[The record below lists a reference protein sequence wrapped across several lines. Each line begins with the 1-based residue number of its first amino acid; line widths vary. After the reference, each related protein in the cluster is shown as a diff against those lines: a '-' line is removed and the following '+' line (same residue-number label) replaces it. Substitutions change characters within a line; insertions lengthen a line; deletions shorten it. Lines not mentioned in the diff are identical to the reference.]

1 MTNGSVEIYER
12 TVQKGGDVYYIAK
25 TSQVGNRYAQQE
37 FLISSPRKGQVYYT
51 EPEAKAK
58 FAKYASEYLNIPIF
72 DIKGFESYAPPTA
85 TVGLATYERQL
96 AAEASR
102 ANIEQLHQRREALR
116 QRFAGTFGEA
126 EQKIAAAPIGT
137 VTATL
142 FPIPQTPGSGKPPAG
157 FGAKVVPEIEY
168 HYESPFGKGI
178 LKKENFPGAYR
189 QTPIGKES
197 LVTMPLYKGAAVIS
211 RGSQAIVEAGIERI
225 PVPSV
230 FKEAGKGV
238 SSLVTG
244 IPEFFASGISGLEL
258 AARKPEMFKAYAVP
272 AVKEFGGAFAQQATE
287 RPAYTAG
294 QLAGILFMGRGA
306 IARKLQISAPKMPKT
321 ISVFEPAK
329 SIKIKVPETPIV
341 KQEIFVPK
349 ARPIIE
355 KGMFSTERYKTA
367 LERGAAPFSE
377 RGVMGLQFGSKGYT
391 PTKII
396 KPKTGLRTEL
406 ERFIKE
412 EKAVAYIPTYERLPV
427 AKPKPVRLAV
437 VERPKGYVLPALK
450 ELKTV
455 SEVKVKPRVVTV
467 SKVKVA
473 TQTRALVAP
482 KTSILAKT
490 LVRTIALPKIRTQT
504 VTAVMPKIKSV
515 VATKPQV
522 KTITKTK
529 TLTLALPAIKIKPA
543 VMTRSAVKLRVFP
556 ISKTAPQTKTLTK
569 TLSKTKTLMAT
580 QTLLRPLKLKKP
592 KMSMKAMEFK
602 IKSKGIKAF
611 GKFEEMA
618 GVASPMQFLTR
629 RL

>member
-12 TVQKGGDVYYIAK
+12 TVQRGGDVYYIAK

-37 FLISSPRKGQVYYT
+37 FLISSPKKGQVYYT

-85 TVGLATYERQL
+85 TIGQATYERQL

-102 ANIEQLHQRREALR
+102 QNIEQLHQRREALR
-116 QRFAGTFGEA
+116 QRFAGTFGES
-126 EQKIAAAPIGT
+126 EQKIAAAPVGT
-137 VTATL
+137 VLSSL

-225 PVPSV
+225 PFPSV

-306 IARKLQISAPKMPKT
+306 IARRFQISAPKMPKQ
-321 ISVFEPAK
+321 IDVFAPSKGMKIEAPKGKITTWNRAPTPEYIRAKFTEYNVFKGGDIGALAK
-329 SIKIKVPETPIV
+329 SLKSAPTSQRFPPQIKPMGIMRPSTRPISLPKQITTEKPIV
-341 KQEIFVPK
+341 
-349 ARPIIE
+349 
-355 KGMFSTERYKTA
+355 
-367 LERGAAPFSE
+367 
-377 RGVMGLQFGSKGYT
+377 GL
-391 PTKII
+391 KI
-396 KPKTGLRTEL
+396 T
-406 ERFIKE
+406 
-412 EKAVAYIPTYERLPV
+412 
-427 AKPKPVRLAV
+427 
-437 VERPKGYVLPALK
+437 
-450 ELKTV
+450 ELKTPPPPK
-455 SEVKVKPRVVTV
+455 SIETGAKFGQILIQRQKVIQKP
-467 SKVKVA
+467 KIEII
-473 TQTRALVAP
+473 QAP
-482 KTSILAKT
+482 KVSAISKT
-490 LVRTIALPKIRTQT
+490 KAVQSLIIKTIALPKIVSKPATVSAMKAFSIQKASPALISAQRTKVTPASMFRT
-504 VTAVMPKIKSV
+504 VEISKPIMSVMPV
-515 VATKPQV
+515 VSTRQLPKMKP
-522 KTITKTK
+522 ITALKPMQESKAMPRMK
-529 TLTLALPAIKIKPA
+529 TLITTKQ
-543 VMTRSAVKLRVFP
+543 
-556 ISKTAPQTKTLTK
+556 AP
-569 TLSKTKTLMAT
+569 
-580 QTLLRPLKLKKP
+580 LLRQIKRSKLSAP
-592 KMSMKAMEFK
+592 RTKALRIGK
-602 IKSKGIKAF
+602 QPRKAF